1 MVKKTKLVEFIRF
14 FNPKTHKLIFKMPT
28 VDSFS
33 SLLDSEIRHSVPF
46 SVYSEIYNAITGK
59 ELKSDGFSTYD
70 FCINFLEQFEDNSE
84 GTYCY
89 PKDEKNFIDFCSEV
103 VEITYPENADYYLVQ
118 WENNCGIWQNDNSF
132 KTLEQALEYC
142 DNDLNKYELM
152 RIIQQYFGKY
162 FQEEPKERGI

>member
-1 MVKKTKLVEFIRF
+1 MVEKTKVVEFIRF

-28 VDSFS
+28 VDNCSC
-33 SLLDSEIRHSVPF
+33 LLDSEIRQSVPF

-70 FCINFLEQFEDNSE
+70 FCNNFLEQFDNDSE

-89 PKDEKNFIDFCSEV
+89 PKDGKDFIDFCSEE
-103 VEITYPENADYYLVQ
+103 VEITYPKNADYYLVQ
-118 WENNCGIWQNDNSF
+118 WENNYGIWQNDNSF

-142 DNDLNKYELM
+142 DNDLYKYELM
-152 RIIQQYFGKY
+152 RIIPQYFGKS
-162 FQEEPKERGI
+162 FQEEPKEQY

>member
-28 VDSFS
+28 VDSS
-33 SLLDSEIRHSVPF
+33 SVLLDSAIRQSVPF

-59 ELKSDGFSTYD
+59 ELEIDGFSTYD
-70 FCINFLEQFEDNSE
+70 FCTNFLEQYEDDSE

-89 PKDEKNFIDFCSEV
+89 LKDDKNFIDFCSEV
-103 VEITYPENADYYLVQ
+103 AEITYPNNADYYLVQ
-118 WENNCGIWQNDNSF
+118 WENSHGIWQNDNSF

-152 RIIQQYFGKY
+152 RIIPQYFGKS
-162 FQEEPKERGI
+162 FQEEPKERY

>member
-14 FNPKTHKLIFKMPT
+14 FNPKTHKLIFKIPI

-33 SLLDSEIRHSVPF
+33 SLLDSEIRQSVPF
-46 SVYSEIYNAITGK
+46 SVYSEIYNTITGK
-59 ELKSDGFSTYD
+59 ELESDGFSTYD

-103 VEITYPENADYYLVQ
+103 VEITYPKNADYYLVQ
-118 WENNCGIWQNDNSF
+118 WENSHGNWQNG
-132 KTLEQALEYC
+132 
-142 DNDLNKYELM
+142 
-152 RIIQQYFGKY
+152 R
-162 FQEEPKERGI
+162 

>member
-1 MVKKTKLVEFIRF
+1 MVKKTKTVEFIRF

-28 VDSFS
+28 VDSS
-33 SLLDSEIRHSVPF
+33 SILLDSEIRQSVPF

-59 ELKSDGFSTYD
+59 ELESDGFSTYD
-70 FCINFLEQFEDNSE
+70 FCTNFLEQFEDDSE

-89 PKDEKNFIDFCSEV
+89 LKDEKNFIDFCSEV
-103 VEITYPENADYYLVQ
+103 VEITYPKNADYYLVQ
-118 WENNCGIWQNDNSF
+118 WENSYGNWQNDNTF
-132 KTLEQALEYC
+132 KTIEQALEYC

-152 RIIQQYFGKY
+152 RIIPQYFGEY

>member
-152 RIIQQYFGKY
+152 RIIPQYFGKY

>member
-84 GTYCY
+84 GTYRY

-118 WENNCGIWQNDNSF
+118 WKNSYGNWQNDNSF
-132 KTLEQALEYC
+132 KTIEQALEYC

-152 RIIQQYFGKY
+152 RIIPQYFGKT